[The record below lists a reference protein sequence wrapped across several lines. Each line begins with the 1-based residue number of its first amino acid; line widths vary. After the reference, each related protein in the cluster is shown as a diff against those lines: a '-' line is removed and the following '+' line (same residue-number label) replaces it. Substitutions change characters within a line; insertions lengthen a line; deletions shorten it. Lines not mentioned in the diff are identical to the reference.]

1 MIYVRNTEQWNMFEI
16 KDIELVIDT
25 FTNNTIIFDY
35 IFQTFKIVVTSLNQ
49 NNIERKDFKLTQNF
63 NITFTD
69 PTDLDIYYI
78 GRSTS
83 EVLKHSYGSN
93 QFKLKISD
101 YYMGLNMAF
110 GYLLNSSIPYGS
122 DIYLP
127 TILNT
132 ITEEPNIFE
141 ISTEYKCL
149 LYHISIMMDPYSFSS
164 LVSLY

>member
-1 MIYVRNTEQWNMFEI
+1 MFEI

-25 FTNNTIIFDY
+25 FTSNGIIFDY
-35 IFQTFKIVVTSLNQ
+35 IFQTFKIVITSLNP
-49 NNIERKDFKLTQNF
+49 NKIESKDFQLTQNF
-63 NITFTD
+63 NISFTD

-101 YYMGLNMAF
+101 YYMGPNMAF

-132 ITEEPNIFE
+132 ITEEPNIYE
-141 ISTEYKCL
+141 IRTEYKCL
-149 LYHISIMMDPYSFSS
+149 LYYISIVMDQNSFNS

>member
-1 MIYVRNTEQWNMFEI
+1 MIYVRNTEQWSIFEI

-35 IFQTFKIVVTSLNQ
+35 IFQTFEIKIDSFNENNFENQ
-49 NNIERKDFKLTQNF
+49 DFQLTQNF

-93 QFKLKISD
+93 QFKLKIND
-101 YYMGLNMAF
+101 YYMGPNMAF
-110 GYLLNSSIPYGS
+110 GYLQ
-122 DIYLP
+122 
-127 TILNT
+127 
-132 ITEEPNIFE
+132 
-141 ISTEYKCL
+141 
-149 LYHISIMMDPYSFSS
+149 
-164 LVSLY
+164 